1 MILGGGQSLAGVGAA
16 DAWSDGAGTF
26 TIAVCDEELWQGGTV
41 DLFLLRREAAL
52 AFFDPEA
59 RLFGTAFAS
68 YGAAD
73 GDCEDGSI
81 VCDAGGWEV
90 CVSALCAACDGETV
104 PDKNGNNIKIAAR
117 VIQESRATVK

>member
-26 TIAVCDEELWQGGTV
+26 AIAVCDEELWQGGTV
-41 DLFLLRREAAL
+41 DLFLLRREAARV
-52 AFFDPEA
+52 FFDPEA
-59 RLFGTAFAS
+59 RLFGTALAS

-73 GDCEDGSI
+73 GDCSI

-104 PDKNGNNIKIAAR
+104 PDKNANKIKIAAR